1 MTHSRPL
8 FPIQIMRWCVTASLC
23 ALSGACAGQLNS
35 LGRPPD
41 ISVIGDPAQQTEAR
55 IVSMPMPAPTE
66 TIRTRGAIWTAGRT
80 SFFQDQRARRVGD
93 LLTVLIDIDDE
104 ATLRN
109 STSRTRDGR
118 EELDVGDLFGLQ
130 SGLST
135 ALSESFDPDTAV
147 DIGSSS
153 SSDGAGTIDR
163 NESISLRVAAVVTQQ
178 LPNGNLVIAGRQE
191 VRVNFE
197 LRELRIAGVIRR
209 EDIAQNNTI
218 QYDQVAEA
226 RIAYGGRGQITNVTQ
241 PRIGQQVYDIIMPF

>member
-1 MTHSRPL
+1 MTLSIRLSHPARRTIAIGL
-8 FPIQIMRWCVTASLC
+8 TTLC
-23 ALSGACAGQLNS
+23 TACAGQLS
-35 LGRPPD
+35 TLGRPPD
-41 ISVIGDPAQQTEAR
+41 ISAIGDPAEQAEAR
-55 IVSMPMPAPTE
+55 IVSMPMPDATQ
-66 TIRTRGAIWTAGRT
+66 TLRTSGAIWTSGRT

-104 ATLRN
+104 ARLRN
-109 STSRTRDGR
+109 STTRARDGR
-118 EELDVGDLFGLQ
+118 EELDVGDLLGLQ
-130 SGLST
+130 S
-135 ALSESFDPDTAV
+135 ALSSTLADSFDPNTAV

-153 SSDGAGTIDR
+153 SSTGSGVIDR

-178 LPNGNLVIAGRQE
+178 LPNGNFVIAGRQE

-218 QYDQVAEA
+218 QYDQIAEA
-226 RIAYGGRGQITNVTQ
+226 RIAYGGHGHITNMAQ